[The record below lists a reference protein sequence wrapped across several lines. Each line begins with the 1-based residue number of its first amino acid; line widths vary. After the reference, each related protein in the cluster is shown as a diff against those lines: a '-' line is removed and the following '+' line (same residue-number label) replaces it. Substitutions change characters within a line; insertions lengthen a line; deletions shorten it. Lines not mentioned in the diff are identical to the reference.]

1 MLVVLILT
9 PAQVE
14 TEEKCKTK
22 SPTTSYLSDG
32 ESATPVPAKLHE
44 VGDESE
50 MRIPRPT
57 SHTNHHNHH
66 KSHHTDRREHR
77 RGKREHQVHEMYNNN
92 NNKAI
97 HEMYHNNGYLSE
109 EDQSREEE
117 VRGVDGANLHM
128 PGPHPWSGASWGV
141 RGPVRYYQGPPG
153 YLGGPPYVYPLDYSG
168 GHSGPSSRHHS
179 KDRRSKSHMKSDCR
193 KKKPKH

>member
-1 MLVVLILT
+1 MG
-9 PAQVE
+9 

-50 MRIPRPT
+50 MRIPRPM
-57 SHTNHHNHH
+57 S
-66 KSHHTDRREHR
+66 
-77 RGKREHQVHEMYNNN
+77 NNN

-109 EDQSREEE
+109 EDQSREED
-117 VRGVDGANLHM
+117 VRGMDGANLHM

-168 GHSGPSSRHHS
+168 GQSGPSSRHHS
-179 KDRRSKSHMKSDCR
+179 KDRRSKNHTKSDCK

>member
-1 MLVVLILT
+1 M
-9 PAQVE
+9 E

-117 VRGVDGANLHM
+117 VRGVEARLT
-128 PGPHPWSGASWGV
+128 AA
-141 RGPVRYYQGPPG
+141 
-153 YLGGPPYVYPLDYSG
+153 L
-168 GHSGPSSRHHS
+168 
-179 KDRRSKSHMKSDCR
+179 CR
-193 KKKPKH
+193 